1 MTEKIFKGIKQV
13 SAAKFN
19 EAKESG
25 LLAGYLWFVR
35 TEVLAEG
42 EEANTPENDNYDIYF
57 GSKQYGHFRAGELD
71 AIRAQIESLNDDIA
85 GINEVLAGLV
95 SAAETAQAAIA
106 QEVEDRKAAD
116 DEIRGNIEGLSN
128 DIRSEVAGME
138 EALRNE
144 IEAGNSAVRE
154 EFAASQE
161 SLRTSYEQADADMGA
176 RIAVI
181 EGEDVGKSMRE
192 VAVDELAKQLV
203 PEGAKEALDTLEEIA
218 AWIQQHPEDVAAMN
232 AAIEKNADD
241 IAVNAAAIAKNAED
255 VAKNAAEISTNAAAI
270 AKNAE
275 DIAGLN
281 SKVTEL
287 ESADDELDKKIDAV
301 DKKVD
306 EIPVITELKV
316 NEVSATIE
324 DGVAKVEID
333 GDNIGVGS
341 NVPGYDSTASIST
354 VLKGIIESFTA
365 ASDGTIVSVSSGD
378 DAIKINTEIP
388 TTPVISLNTEASTE
402 ETVAEGHIEIKKGTS
417 GIYGVMYYSGDDAE

>member
-13 SAAKFN
+13 SATQFN
-19 EAKESG
+19 EAKDLG

-35 TEVLAEG
+35 TEVLADG

-71 AIRAQIESLNDDIA
+71 AIRAQIESLNGDIA
-85 GINEVLAGLV
+85 GINEILAGLV

-116 DEIRGNIEGLSN
+116 EEIRNSIDGLSN
-128 DIRSEVAGME
+128 DIRSEVSGME

-144 IEAGNSAVRE
+144 MEAGNAAVRE

-161 SLRTSYEQADADMGA
+161 ALRTAYEQADADMGA

-181 EGEDVGKSMRE
+181 EGEDAGKSMRTVAAAE
-192 VAVDELAKQLV
+192 VAKVVASAPDS
-203 PEGAKEALDTLEEIA
+203 LDTLEEIA
-218 AWIQQHPEDVAAMN
+218 AWIEKHPEDVAAMN
-232 AAIEKNADD
+232 AAIEKNASD
-241 IAVNAAAIAKNAED
+241 IAVNGAAIAKNAED
-255 VAKNAAEISTNAAAI
+255 VAKNTEEIAKNAGAI

-281 SKVTEL
+281 SKVSDL
-287 ESADDELDKKIDAV
+287 ESADAELDEKIAAV
-301 DKKVD
+301 DKKVG
-306 EIPVITELKV
+306 EVPVIEELNV
-316 NEVSATIE
+316 NGVSATIE
-324 DGVAKVEID
+324 NGVVEVEIN

-341 NVPGYDSTASIST
+341 GVPGYAPEAKISN

-378 DAIKINTEIP
+378 EAIKVNTEIP
-388 TTPVISLNTEASTE
+388 TTPVISLNTETSTE
-402 ETVAEGHIEIKKGTS
+402 ETVAEGHIEIKKGTN

>member
-35 TEVLAEG
+35 TEVLVDG
-42 EEANTPENDNYDIYF
+42 EEANTPDNDNYDIYF

-71 AIRAQIESLNDDIA
+71 AIRAQIESLNGDIA

-106 QEVEDRKAAD
+106 QEVADRKAAD
-116 DEIRGNIEGLSN
+116 EEIRGNIEGLSN
-128 DIRSEVAGME
+128 DIRSEVSGMG

-144 IEAGNSAVRE
+144 MEAGNAAIRE

-161 SLRTSYEQADADMGA
+161 ALRTAYEQADADMSA
-176 RIAVI
+176 RVAVI
-181 EGEDVGKSMRE
+181 EGEDAGMSMRA
-192 VAVDELAKQLV
+192 VAIDELAKQLI
-203 PEGAKEALDTLEEIA
+203 PEGAQESLDTLEEIA
-218 AWIQQHPEDVAAMN
+218 KWIQDHPGDVTAMN
-232 AAIEKNADD
+232 
-241 IAVNAAAIAKNAED
+241 
-255 VAKNAAEISTNAAAI
+255 AAI

-275 DIAGLN
+275 DIATNASAIAKNAEDVTKNAEEIATNADAIAVNAKDIVELN
-281 SKVTEL
+281 GKVSEL
-287 ESADDELDKKIDAV
+287 EAADAELDGKIAAV
-301 DKKVD
+301 NKRVD
-306 EIPVITELKV
+306 EVPVIETLTV
-316 NEVSATIE
+316 NGVDATIS
-324 DGVAKVEID
+324 DGVAEVEIN

-341 NVPGYDSTASIST
+341 DVPGYESNASIST

-365 ASDGTIVSVSSGD
+365 ASDGTIISVSSGD

>member
-13 SAAKFN
+13 SATQFN
-19 EAKESG
+19 EAKELG

-35 TEVLAEG
+35 TEVLADG

-71 AIRAQIESLNDDIA
+71 AIRAQIESLNGDIA

-95 SAAETAQAAIA
+95 SAAETVQAAIA
-106 QEVEDRKAAD
+106 QEVADRKAAD
-116 DEIRGNIEGLSN
+116 EEIRGNIEGLSN
-128 DIRSEVAGME
+128 DIRSEVSGME

-144 IEAGNSAVRE
+144 MESGNAAVRE

-161 SLRTSYEQADADMGA
+161 ALRTAYEQADADMGA
-176 RIAVI
+176 RVAVI
-181 EGEDVGKSMRE
+181 EGEDAGKSMRTVAATE
-192 VAVDELAKQLV
+192 VAKVVASAPDSLN
-203 PEGAKEALDTLEEIA
+203 TLEEIA
-218 AWIQQHPEDVAAMN
+218 AWIEKHPEDVAAMN
-232 AAIEKNADD
+232 AAIEKNAGD

-255 VAKNAAEISTNAAAI
+255 VT
-270 AKNAE
+270 KNAE

-281 SKVTEL
+281 SKVAEL
-287 ESADDELDKKIDAV
+287 ESVDTELDGKIAAV

-341 NVPGYDSTASIST
+341 NVPGYESNASIST

>member
-13 SAAKFN
+13 SATQFN
-19 EAKESG
+19 EAKELG

-35 TEVLAEG
+35 TEVLADG

-71 AIRAQIESLNDDIA
+71 AIRAQIESLNGDIA

-106 QEVEDRKAAD
+106 QEVADRKAAD
-116 DEIRGNIEGLSN
+116 EEIRGNIEGLSN
-128 DIRSEVAGME
+128 DIRSEVSGME

-144 IEAGNSAVRE
+144 MESGNAAVRE

-161 SLRTSYEQADADMGA
+161 ALRTAYEQADADMGA
-176 RIAVI
+176 RVAVI
-181 EGEDVGKSMRE
+181 EGEDAGKSMRTVAATE
-192 VAVDELAKQLV
+192 VAKVVASAPDSLN
-203 PEGAKEALDTLEEIA
+203 TLEEIA
-218 AWIQQHPEDVAAMN
+218 AWIEKHPEDVAAMN
-232 AAIEKNADD
+232 AAIEKNAGD

-255 VAKNAAEISTNAAAI
+255 VT
-270 AKNAE
+270 KNAE

-281 SKVTEL
+281 SKVAEL
-287 ESADDELDKKIDAV
+287 ESVDTELDGKIAAV

-341 NVPGYDSTASIST
+341 NVPGYESNASIST

>member
-13 SAAKFN
+13 SATQFN
-19 EAKESG
+19 EAKDSG

-35 TEVLAEG
+35 TEVLADG

-71 AIRAQIESLNDDIA
+71 AIRAQIESLNGDIA
-85 GINEVLAGLV
+85 GINEILAGLV

-116 DEIRGNIEGLSN
+116 EEIRNSIEGLSN
-128 DIRSEVAGME
+128 DIRSEVSGME

-144 IEAGNSAVRE
+144 MEAGNAAVRE

-161 SLRTSYEQADADMGA
+161 GLRIAYEQADADMGA

-181 EGEDVGKSMRE
+181 EGEDAGKSMRTVAAAE
-192 VAVDELAKQLV
+192 VAKVVASAPDSLN
-203 PEGAKEALDTLEEIA
+203 TLEEIA
-218 AWIQQHPEDVAAMN
+218 AWIEKHPEDVAAMN
-232 AAIEKNADD
+232 AAIEKNASD
-241 IAVNAAAIAKNAED
+241 IAVNGAAIAKNAED
-255 VAKNAAEISTNAAAI
+255 VAKNTEEIAKNAGAI

-281 SKVTEL
+281 NKVSNL
-287 ESADDELDKKIDAV
+287 ESADAELDKKITAV
-301 DKKVD
+301 DEKVG
-306 EIPVITELKV
+306 EIPVIEELKV
-316 NEVSATIE
+316 NGVDATIS
-324 DGVAKVEID
+324 DGVAEVEIN

-341 NVPGYDSTASIST
+341 GVPGYAPEAKISN

-378 DAIKINTEIP
+378 EAIKVNTEIP

-402 ETVAEGHIEIKKGTS
+402 ETVAEGHIEIKKGTN

>member
-181 EGEDVGKSMRE
+181 EGEDVGKSMRTVAATE
-192 VAVDELAKQLV
+192 VAKVVASAPDSLN
-203 PEGAKEALDTLEEIA
+203 TLEEIA
-218 AWIQQHPEDVAAMN
+218 AWIEKHPEDVAAMN

-241 IAVNAAAIAKNAED
+241 IAVNADAIAKNAED

>member
-13 SAAKFN
+13 SATQFN
-19 EAKESG
+19 EAKDLG

-35 TEVLAEG
+35 TEVLADG

-71 AIRAQIESLNDDIA
+71 AIRAQIESLNGDIA

-116 DEIRGNIEGLSN
+116 EEIRGNIEGLSN
-128 DIRSEVAGME
+128 DLRSEVAGME

-144 IEAGNSAVRE
+144 MEAGNAAVRE

-161 SLRTSYEQADADMGA
+161 SLRTAYEQADADMGA

-181 EGEDVGKSMRE
+181 EGEDAGKSMRTVAAAE
-192 VAVDELAKQLV
+192 VAKVVASAPDSLN
-203 PEGAKEALDTLEEIA
+203 TLEEIA
-218 AWIQQHPEDVAAMN
+218 AWIEKHPEDVAAMN
-232 AAIEKNADD
+232 AAIEKNASD
-241 IAVNAAAIAKNAED
+241 IAVNGAAIAKNAE
-255 VAKNAAEISTNAAAI
+255 EIAVNGVAI

-275 DIAGLN
+275 DIVGLN
-281 SKVTEL
+281 SKVSEL
-287 ESADDELDKKIDAV
+287 EAADTELDKKITAV
-301 DKKVD
+301 DEKVGG
-306 EIPVITELKV
+306 IPVIEELKV
-316 NEVSATIE
+316 NGVSATIE
-324 DGVAKVEID
+324 DGVAKVEIN

-341 NVPGYDSTASIST
+341 GVPGYAPEAKISN

-378 DAIKINTEIP
+378 EAIKVNTEIP

-402 ETVAEGHIEIKKGTS
+402 ETVAEGHIEIKKGTN

>member
-13 SAAKFN
+13 SATQFN
-19 EAKESG
+19 EAKELG

-35 TEVLAEG
+35 TEVLADG

-71 AIRAQIESLNDDIA
+71 AIRAQIESLNGDIA

-106 QEVEDRKAAD
+106 QEVADRKAAD
-116 DEIRGNIEGLSN
+116 EEIRGSIEGLSN
-128 DIRSEVAGME
+128 DIRSEVSGMG

-144 IEAGNSAVRE
+144 MEAGNAAVRE

-161 SLRTSYEQADADMGA
+161 ALRTAYEQADADMGA

-181 EGEDVGKSMRE
+181 EGEDAGKSMRTVAATE
-192 VAVDELAKQLV
+192 VAKVVASAPDSLN
-203 PEGAKEALDTLEEIA
+203 TLEEIA
-218 AWIQQHPEDVAAMN
+218 AWIEKHPEDVAAMN
-232 AAIEKNADD
+232 AAIEKNAGD

-255 VAKNAAEISTNAAAI
+255 VAKNT
-270 AKNAE
+270 E

-281 SKVTEL
+281 SKVAEL
-287 ESADDELDKKIDAV
+287 ESVDAELDGKIAAV

-341 NVPGYDSTASIST
+341 NVPGYESNASIST

>member
-13 SAAKFN
+13 SATQFN
-19 EAKESG
+19 EAKELG

-35 TEVLAEG
+35 TEVLVDG

-71 AIRAQIESLNDDIA
+71 AIRAQIESLNGDIA

-95 SAAETAQAAIA
+95 SAAETTQAAIA
-106 QEVEDRKAAD
+106 QEIEDRKAAD
-116 DEIRGNIEGLSN
+116 EEMRGSIEGLSN
-128 DIRSEVAGME
+128 AIRGEVAGME

-144 IEAGNSAVRE
+144 MEAGDAAVRE

-161 SLRTSYEQADADMGA
+161 ALRAAYEQADADMGA

-181 EGEDVGKSMRE
+181 EGDDAGKSMRTVAAAE
-192 VAVDELAKQLV
+192 VAKVVASA
-203 PEGAKEALDTLEEIA
+203 PESLNTLEEIA
-218 AWIQQHPEDVAAMN
+218 AWIEKHPEDVAAMN
-232 AAIEKNADD
+232 AAIEENASDIATNAD
-241 IAVNAAAIAKNAED
+241 AIAKNASD
-255 VAKNAAEISTNAAAI
+255 IATNATAI
-270 AKNAE
+270 ATNAE
-275 DIAGLN
+275 GIAGLN
-281 SKVTEL
+281 SKVAEL
-287 ESADDELDKKIDAV
+287 ESADAELDKKIAAV
-301 DKKVD
+301 DKRVD
-306 EIPVITELKV
+306 EVPVIEEIKV
-316 NEVSATIE
+316 NGVSATIE
-324 DGVAKVEID
+324 DGVAEVEIN

-341 NVPGYDSTASIST
+341 GVPGYEPEAKISN

-378 DAIKINTEIP
+378 EAIKVNTEIP

-402 ETVAEGHIEIKKGTS
+402 ETVAEGHIEIKKGTN

>member
-35 TEVLAEG
+35 TEVLVDG
-42 EEANTPENDNYDIYF
+42 EEANTPDNDNYDIYF

-71 AIRAQIESLNDDIA
+71 AIRAQIESLNGDIA

-106 QEVEDRKAAD
+106 QEVADRKAAD
-116 DEIRGNIEGLSN
+116 EEIRGNIEGLSN
-128 DIRSEVAGME
+128 DIRSEVSGMG

-144 IEAGNSAVRE
+144 MEAGNAAIRE

-161 SLRTSYEQADADMGA
+161 ALRTAYEQADADMGV

-181 EGEDVGKSMRE
+181 EGEDAGKSMRTVAATE
-192 VAVDELAKQLV
+192 VAKVVASAPDSLN
-203 PEGAKEALDTLEEIA
+203 TLEEIA
-218 AWIQQHPEDVAAMN
+218 AWIEKHPEDVAAMN

-287 ESADDELDKKIDAV
+287 ESADDELNKKIDAV

-378 DAIKINTEIP
+378 DAIEINTEIP
-388 TTPVISLNTEASTE
+388 TTPVISLNTEVSTE

>member
-13 SAAKFN
+13 SATQFN
-19 EAKESG
+19 EAKELG

-35 TEVLAEG
+35 TEVLADG

-71 AIRAQIESLNDDIA
+71 AIRAQIESLNGDIA

-106 QEVEDRKAAD
+106 QEVADRKAAD
-116 DEIRGNIEGLSN
+116 EEIRGSIEGLSN
-128 DIRSEVAGME
+128 DIRSEVSGMG

-144 IEAGNSAVRE
+144 MEAGNAAVRE

-161 SLRTSYEQADADMGA
+161 ALRTAYEQADADMGA

-181 EGEDVGKSMRE
+181 EGEDAGKSMRTVAATE
-192 VAVDELAKQLV
+192 VAKVVASAPDSLN
-203 PEGAKEALDTLEEIA
+203 TLEEIA
-218 AWIQQHPEDVAAMN
+218 AWIEKHPEDVAAMN
-232 AAIEKNADD
+232 AAIEKNAGD

-255 VAKNAAEISTNAAAI
+255 VAKNA
-270 AKNAE
+270 E

-281 SKVTEL
+281 SKVVEL
-287 ESADDELDKKIDAV
+287 ESVDAELDGKIAAV

-341 NVPGYDSTASIST
+341 NVPGYESNASIST

>member
-13 SAAKFN
+13 SATQFN
-19 EAKESG
+19 EAKDSG

-35 TEVLAEG
+35 TEVLADG

-71 AIRAQIESLNDDIA
+71 AIRAQIESLNGDIA

-116 DEIRGNIEGLSN
+116 EEIRGNIEGLSN
-128 DIRSEVAGME
+128 DIRSEVSGME

-144 IEAGNSAVRE
+144 MEAGNAAVRE

-161 SLRTSYEQADADMGA
+161 ALRTAYEQADADMGA

-181 EGEDVGKSMRE
+181 EGEDAGKSMRTVAAAE
-192 VAVDELAKQLV
+192 VAKVVASAPDSLN
-203 PEGAKEALDTLEEIA
+203 TLEEIA
-218 AWIQQHPEDVAAMN
+218 AWIEKHPEDVAAMN
-232 AAIEKNADD
+232 AAIEKNTSD
-241 IAVNAAAIAKNAED
+241 IATNADAIAKNAED
-255 VAKNAAEISTNAAAI
+255 VAKNAEEI

-275 DIAGLN
+275 DIVGLN
-281 SKVTEL
+281 SKVSEL
-287 ESADDELDKKIDAV
+287 EAADTELDKKIAAV
-301 DKKVD
+301 DEKVD
-306 EIPVITELKV
+306 GIPVIEELKV
-316 NEVSATIE
+316 NGVPATIE
-324 DGVAKVEID
+324 DGVAEVEIN

-341 NVPGYDSTASIST
+341 DVPGYESNASIST

-388 TTPVISLNTEASTE
+388 ATPVISLNTEASTE
-402 ETVAEGHIEIKKGTS
+402 ETVAEGHIEIKKSTT